1 MHKNRILVLTALAAL
16 QGCDKPAPEPLY
28 ATVPVATRDITV
40 AVEAAG
46 LVEPSMTV
54 ELKSKASGEI
64 LEVRA
69 ETGDSVKAGEL
80 LVQIDKR
87 NPRNSLAQAQAQ
99 LEAAQARRSIA
110 KAQAERAE
118 RLLASRTINEVDY
131 EQTQLEFANAK
142 AEVVRS
148 EVAVETARIQMEDTD
163 VRAPM
168 AGIIIERLVEKG
180 QVISSP
186 IMDVGGGTLLMKMA
200 DLRTVQVR
208 TLVDETDIG
217 KIEPGQPAEVTVT
230 AFPNQPFAGSVE
242 KIEPQASAEETVT
255 TFAIQIVLDNER
267 GLLRPGMNAEVEIL
281 VAKRTAV
288 LAVPTMALRT
298 ERDIPTAAQLVGLT
312 ENEVRQQLAATPAG
326 AEQAPGTGNLAESA
340 GYQFGRRYWV
350 FVSADGVFTPRWV
363 RTGLTDLD
371 YSEVLDGLGPDDE
384 VVLLPSSGLVE
395 AQQRFRE
402 QMRRFTGMPGMNR

>member
-1 MHKNRILVLTALAAL
+1 MHRHTILLLAALAAL
-16 QGCDKPAPEPLY
+16 QGCEKPVTEPLY
-28 ATVPVATRDITV
+28 AAVPITRRDITV

-46 LVEPSMTV
+46 LVEPSKTV

-64 LEVRA
+64 LEMRA
-69 ETGDSVKAGEL
+69 ETGDRVKSGEL
-80 LVQIDKR
+80 LVRIDER
-87 NPRNSLAQAQAQ
+87 NPRNALAQAQAQ

-148 EVAVETARIQMEDTD
+148 EVAVETARIQLDDTN
-163 VRAPM
+163 VLAPM
-168 AGIIIERLVEKG
+168 DGMIIERLVEKG

-200 DLRTVQVR
+200 DLRTVQIR

-217 KIEPGQPAEVTVT
+217 KIEPGQTAEVTVT
-230 AFPNQPFAGSVE
+230 AFPNQPFTGSVE

-255 TFAIQIVLDNER
+255 TFAVQIVLDNER
-267 GLLRPGMNAEVEIL
+267 ALLRPGMNAEVEIL
-281 VAKRTAV
+281 VARRTDV

-312 ENEVRQQLAATPAG
+312 ENAVREQLASAAPSAD
-326 AEQAPGTGNLAESA
+326 QAPDTAVIPGSA

-350 FVSADGVFTPRWV
+350 FVQENGAFIPRWV
-363 RTGLTDLD
+363 STGLTDLE
-371 YSEVLDGLGPDDE
+371 YSEVLDGLDADVE

-402 QMRRFTGMPGMNR
+402 RMRRFTGMPGMSQ